1 MIVASIDNKTNSG
14 SVRMLVK
21 EKAWLAIGIET
32 NLDGA
37 VAEVYEPALPAQPT
51 EATTL
56 EPRELVL
63 IERLHAGEME
73 AFAELVA
80 EFQPLVYSVTLRIV
94 RDAEEARDVT
104 QETFLRIYR
113 HFDRFRGEA
122 SLKTW
127 VCRIAVNQ
135 ALNSQRWWKRRR
147 RTETCSLDE
156 PLLQEE
162 DDRLSLGAT
171 LASSAES
178 PEAMTLAHE
187 RQQQLERALG
197 AVKKDFRIAVALR
210 DIEGMSYEEIASIL
224 EISVGTVK
232 SRIARGREMLR
243 AILSANGS
251 GRLSLF

>member
-1 MIVASIDNKTNSG
+1 
-14 SVRMLVK
+14 MLVK

-37 VAEVYEPALPAQPT
+37 LGEVYETADPIAF
-51 EATTL
+51 
-56 EPRELVL
+56 EPRDFALLERLRAGEIEAFSELVN
-63 IERLHAGEME
+63 EY
-73 AFAELVA
+73 
-80 EFQPLVYSVTLRIV
+80 QPLVYSVTLRIV
-94 RDAEEARDVT
+94 REAEEARDVT
-104 QETFLRIYR
+104 QETFLKVFR
-113 HFDRFRGEA
+113 HFSHFRGDA

-147 RTETCSLDE
+147 RDETRSLDE
-156 PLLQEE
+156 PLNDES
-162 DDRLSLGAT
+162 LSLGAT
-171 LASSAES
+171 LASNADS
-178 PEAMTLAHE
+178 PEAEAIAHE

-197 AVKKDFRIAVALR
+197 ALKKDFRIAVALR

-243 AILSANGS
+243 ASLSHH
-251 GRLSLF
+251 

>member
-1 MIVASIDNKTNSG
+1 
-14 SVRMLVK
+14 MLVK

-37 VAEVYEPALPAQPT
+37 VGDVYAPVQSAEVSA
-51 EATTL
+51 L
-56 EPRELVL
+56 EPRELAL
-63 IERLHAGEME
+63 SERLRAGEME
-73 AFAELVA
+73 AFAELVT

-94 RDAEEARDVT
+94 HDPEEARDMT

-135 ALNSQRWWKRRR
+135 ALNSQRWWKRRHR
-147 RTETCSLDE
+147 AETHSLDE
-156 PLLQEE
+156 PLQQEG

-171 LASSAES
+171 LASTADS
-178 PEAMTLAHE
+178 PEAEVIAHE

-197 AVKKDFRIAVALR
+197 TLKKDFRIAVALR

-232 SRIARGREMLR
+232 SRIARGRDMLR
-243 AILSANGS
+243 THLSRS
-251 GRLSLF
+251 LSRL

>member
-1 MIVASIDNKTNSG
+1 
-14 SVRMLVK
+14 MLVK

-37 VAEVYEPALPAQPT
+37 VGDVYAPVQSADAI
-51 EATTL
+51 AL
-56 EPRELVL
+56 EPRELAL
-63 IERLHAGEME
+63 SERLRAGEME
-73 AFAELVA
+73 AFAELVT

-94 RDAEEARDVT
+94 RDPEEARDMT

-147 RTETCSLDE
+147 RAETHSLDE
-156 PLLQEE
+156 PLQQEG

-171 LASSAES
+171 LASTADS
-178 PEAMTLAHE
+178 PETEAIAHE

-197 AVKKDFRIAVALR
+197 TLKKDFRIAVALR

-232 SRIARGREMLR
+232 SRIARGRDMLR
-243 AILSANGS
+243 AHLSRS
-251 GRLSLF
+251 LSRL

>member
-1 MIVASIDNKTNSG
+1 
-14 SVRMLVK
+14 MLVK

-37 VAEVYEPALPAQPT
+37 VADVYESAQPA
-51 EATTL
+51 EVLAL
-56 EPRELVL
+56 EPRDIALS
-63 IERLHAGEME
+63 ERLRAGEME
-73 AFAELVA
+73 AFSELVT
-80 EFQPLVYSVTLRIV
+80 EFQPLVYSVTVRIV
-94 RDAEEARDVT
+94 RDPEEARDVT

-147 RTETCSLDE
+147 RAETHSLDE
-156 PLLQEE
+156 PLAQDG

-171 LASSAES
+171 LASTADS
-178 PEAMTLAHE
+178 PEAEAIAHE

-197 AVKKDFRIAVALR
+197 ELKKDFRMAVALR

-243 AILSANGS
+243 AHLSKS
-251 GRLSLF
+251 LSQL

>member
-1 MIVASIDNKTNSG
+1 MIVASIDQKTNSG
-14 SVRMLVK
+14 SARMLVK

-37 VAEVYEPALPAQPT
+37 VAEVYEPAQVS
-51 EATTL
+51 EAATL
-56 EPRELVL
+56 EPRELAL
-63 IERLHAGEME
+63 SERLRAGEME

-135 ALNSQRWWKRRR
+135 ALNSERWWKRRR
-147 RTETCSLDE
+147 RAETCSLDE
-156 PLLQEE
+156 PLTQEE
-162 DDRLSLGAT
+162 DDRMSLGAT

-178 PEAMTLAHE
+178 PEETTLAHE

-251 GRLSLF
+251 GRWSLF

>member
-1 MIVASIDNKTNSG
+1 
-14 SVRMLVK
+14 MLVK

-37 VAEVYEPALPAQPT
+37 VGDVYAPVQSAEVSA
-51 EATTL
+51 L
-56 EPRELVL
+56 EPRELAL
-63 IERLHAGEME
+63 SERLRAGEME
-73 AFAELVA
+73 AFAELVT

-94 RDAEEARDVT
+94 RDPEEARDMT

-135 ALNSQRWWKRRR
+135 ALNSQRWWKRRHR
-147 RTETCSLDE
+147 AETHSLDE
-156 PLLQEE
+156 PLQQEG

-171 LASSAES
+171 LASTADS
-178 PEAMTLAHE
+178 PEAEVIAHE

-197 AVKKDFRIAVALR
+197 TLKKDFRIAVALR

-232 SRIARGREMLR
+232 SRIARGRDMLR
-243 AILSANGS
+243 THLSRS
-251 GRLSLF
+251 LSRL

>member
-1 MIVASIDNKTNSG
+1 
-14 SVRMLVK
+14 MLVK

-32 NLDGA
+32 NLDGV
-37 VAEVYEPALPAQPT
+37 VAEAYEPVQTA
-51 EATTL
+51 EAMVL
-56 EPRELVL
+56 EPRELAL
-63 IERLHAGEME
+63 SERLRAGEID
-73 AFAELVA
+73 AFSELVT

-94 RDAEEARDVT
+94 RDPEEARDMT

-147 RTETCSLDE
+147 RAETHSLDE
-156 PLLQEE
+156 PLGQEG

-171 LASSAES
+171 LASPADS
-178 PEAMTLAHE
+178 PEAEAITHE
-187 RQQQLERALG
+187 RQRQIERALG
-197 AVKKDFRIAVALR
+197 ELKKDFRIAVALR

-243 AILSANGS
+243 AHLSQ
-251 GRLSLF
+251 RLSQR

>member
-1 MIVASIDNKTNSG
+1 
-14 SVRMLVK
+14 MLVK

-32 NLDGA
+32 NLDGV
-37 VAEVYEPALPAQPT
+37 VAEVYERAPSA

-56 EPRELVL
+56 EPREWAL

-80 EFQPLVYSVTLRIV
+80 EFQPLVYSLTLRIV

-135 ALNSQRWWKRRR
+135 ALNSARWWKRRR
-147 RTETCSLDE
+147 RAETCSLDE
-156 PLLQEE
+156 PLTQAE
-162 DDRLSLGAT
+162 DDRMSLGAT

-178 PEAMTLAHE
+178 PEETTLAHE

-251 GRLSLF
+251 GRWSLF

>member
-1 MIVASIDNKTNSG
+1 
-14 SVRMLVK
+14 MLVK

-37 VAEVYEPALPAQPT
+37 VAEVYESARPAEVLA
-51 EATTL
+51 L
-56 EPRELVL
+56 EPRELAL
-63 IERLHAGEME
+63 SERLRAGEME
-73 AFAELVA
+73 AFSELVT

-94 RDAEEARDVT
+94 RDPEEARDMT

-113 HFDRFRGEA
+113 HFERFRGEA

-147 RTETCSLDE
+147 RAETHSLDE
-156 PLLQEE
+156 PLLSEG

-171 LASSAES
+171 LASTADS
-178 PEAMTLAHE
+178 PEAEAIAHE
-187 RQQQLERALG
+187 RQRQIERALG
-197 AVKKDFRIAVALR
+197 ELKKDFRIAVALR

-243 AILSANGS
+243 AHLSKS
-251 GRLSLF
+251 LSRL

>member
-1 MIVASIDNKTNSG
+1 
-14 SVRMLVK
+14 MLVK

-37 VAEVYEPALPAQPT
+37 VADVYETAQT
-51 EATTL
+51 AEVLAL
-56 EPRELVL
+56 EPRDIALS
-63 IERLHAGEME
+63 ERLRAGEME
-73 AFAELVA
+73 AFSELVA

-147 RTETCSLDE
+147 RAETHSLDE
-156 PLLQEE
+156 PLAHEGE
-162 DDRLSLGAT
+162 DRLSLGAT
-171 LASSAES
+171 LASAADS
-178 PEAMTLAHE
+178 PEAEAIAHE

-197 AVKKDFRIAVALR
+197 ELKKDFRIAVALR

-243 AILSANGS
+243 AHLSRGGNH
-251 GRLSLF
+251 L

>member
-1 MIVASIDNKTNSG
+1 
-14 SVRMLVK
+14 MLVK
-21 EKAWLAIGIET
+21 GKAWLAIGIET

-37 VAEVYEPALPAQPT
+37 VADVYAPAPSTEVI
-51 EATTL
+51 TL
-56 EPRELVL
+56 DPREMALS
-63 IERLHAGEME
+63 ERLRAGEME

-113 HFDRFRGEA
+113 HFDRFRGES

-147 RTETCSLDE
+147 RAETHSLDD
-156 PLLQEE
+156 PLSQESE
-162 DDRLSLGAT
+162 DRLSLGAT
-171 LASSAES
+171 LASTADS
-178 PEAMTLAHE
+178 PETEAIAHE

-197 AVKKDFRIAVALR
+197 ELKNDFRIAVALR
-210 DIEGMSYEEIASIL
+210 DIEGMSYEEIANIL

-243 AILSANGS
+243 A
-251 GRLSLF
+251 RLSKTINCL

>member
-1 MIVASIDNKTNSG
+1 
-14 SVRMLVK
+14 MLVK

-32 NLDGA
+32 NLDGVVA
-37 VAEVYEPALPAQPT
+37 DVYETAQPAEVLA
-51 EATTL
+51 L
-56 EPRELVL
+56 EPRDIALS
-63 IERLHAGEME
+63 ERLRAGEME
-73 AFAELVA
+73 AFSELVT

-147 RTETCSLDE
+147 RAETHSLDE
-156 PLLQEE
+156 PLAHEGE
-162 DDRLSLGAT
+162 DRLSLGAT
-171 LASSAES
+171 LASAADS
-178 PEAMTLAHE
+178 PEAEAIAHE

-197 AVKKDFRIAVALR
+197 ELKKDFRIAVALR

-243 AILSANGS
+243 AHLSRG
-251 GRLSLF
+251 GHHL

>member
-1 MIVASIDNKTNSG
+1 
-14 SVRMLVK
+14 MLVK

-37 VAEVYEPALPAQPT
+37 VGDVYTPVQSAEVSA
-51 EATTL
+51 L
-56 EPRELVL
+56 EPRELAL
-63 IERLHAGEME
+63 SERLRAGEME
-73 AFAELVA
+73 AFAELVT

-94 RDAEEARDVT
+94 RDPEEARDMT

-147 RTETCSLDE
+147 RAETHSLDE
-156 PLLQEE
+156 PLQQEG

-171 LASSAES
+171 LASTADS
-178 PEAMTLAHE
+178 PEAEVIAHE
-187 RQQQLERALG
+187 RHQQLERALG
-197 AVKKDFRIAVALR
+197 TLKKDFRIAVALR

-232 SRIARGREMLR
+232 SRIARGRDMLR
-243 AILSANGS
+243 AHLSRS
-251 GRLSLF
+251 LSRL

>member
-1 MIVASIDNKTNSG
+1 
-14 SVRMLVK
+14 MLVK
-21 EKAWLAIGIET
+21 GKAWLAIGIET

-37 VAEVYEPALPAQPT
+37 VADVYAPAPSTEVIAID
-51 EATTL
+51 
-56 EPRELVL
+56 PREMALS
-63 IERLHAGEME
+63 ERLRAGEME

-113 HFDRFRGEA
+113 HFDRFRGES

-147 RTETCSLDE
+147 RAETHSLDD
-156 PLLQEE
+156 PLSQESE
-162 DDRLSLGAT
+162 DRLSLGAT
-171 LASSAES
+171 LASTADS
-178 PEAMTLAHE
+178 PETEAITHE

-197 AVKKDFRIAVALR
+197 ELKNDFRIAVALR
-210 DIEGMSYEEIASIL
+210 DIEGMSYEEIANIL

-243 AILSANGS
+243 T
-251 GRLSLF
+251 RLSKTINCL

>member
-1 MIVASIDNKTNSG
+1 
-14 SVRMLVK
+14 MLVK

-37 VAEVYEPALPAQPT
+37 VGEVYESVQPT
-51 EATTL
+51 EVRTL
-56 EPRELVL
+56 EPRELAL
-63 IERLHAGEME
+63 SERLRAGEME
-73 AFAELVA
+73 AFAELVT

-94 RDAEEARDVT
+94 RDPEEARDMT

-147 RTETCSLDE
+147 RAETHSLDE
-156 PLLQEE
+156 PLSLEG

-171 LASSAES
+171 LASTADS
-178 PEAMTLAHE
+178 PETEAIAHE
-187 RQQQLERALG
+187 RQHQLERALG
-197 AVKKDFRIAVALR
+197 ELKKDFRIAVALR

-243 AILSANGS
+243 AHLSK
-251 GRLSLF
+251 SLRHF

>member
-1 MIVASIDNKTNSG
+1 
-14 SVRMLVK
+14 MLIK

-32 NLDGA
+32 NLDG
-37 VAEVYEPALPAQPT
+37 VVGDLYESAPAT
-51 EATTL
+51 EAPTL
-56 EPRELVL
+56 EPREIALT
-63 IERLHAGEME
+63 ERLAAGEME
-73 AFAELVA
+73 AFAELVT

-94 RDAEEARDVT
+94 RDPEEARDVT

-113 HFDRFRGEA
+113 NFDRFRGEA

-147 RTETCSLDE
+147 RAETQSLDE
-156 PLLQEE
+156 PLPQEG
-162 DDRLSLGAT
+162 DKSSSLGAT
-171 LASSAES
+171 LASKAAS
-178 PEAMTLAHE
+178 PEAAALAHE
-187 RQQQLERALG
+187 QQRQLERALG
-197 AVKKDFRIAVALR
+197 ELKKDFRIAVALR

-243 AILSANGS
+243 AILSANGNS
-251 GRLSLF
+251 RRSIF

>member
-1 MIVASIDNKTNSG
+1 
-14 SVRMLVK
+14 MLAK
-21 EKAWLAIGIET
+21 GKAWLAIGIET
-32 NLDGA
+32 NLDEA
-37 VAEVYEPALPAQPT
+37 VADIYKPVQAAEVVA
-51 EATTL
+51 L
-56 EPRELVL
+56 EPREMALS
-63 IERLHAGEME
+63 ERLRAGEMD

-94 RDAEEARDVT
+94 RDTEEARDVT

-113 HFDRFRGEA
+113 HFDRFRGES

-147 RTETCSLDE
+147 RAETHSLDE
-156 PLLQEE
+156 PLPQENDE
-162 DDRLSLGAT
+162 RLSLGAT
-171 LASSAES
+171 LPSAADS
-178 PEAMTLAHE
+178 PEAQAIAHE

-197 AVKKDFRIAVALR
+197 ELKKDFRIAVALR

-243 AILSANGS
+243 AALCTKQQQGL
-251 GRLSLF
+251 RHL

>member
-1 MIVASIDNKTNSG
+1 
-14 SVRMLVK
+14 MLVK

-37 VAEVYEPALPAQPT
+37 VGEVYESVQPT
-51 EATTL
+51 EVRTL
-56 EPRELVL
+56 EPRDLAL
-63 IERLHAGEME
+63 SERLRAGEME
-73 AFAELVA
+73 AFAELVT

-94 RDAEEARDVT
+94 RDPEEARDVT

-147 RTETCSLDE
+147 RAETHSLDE
-156 PLLQEE
+156 PLALEG

-171 LASSAES
+171 LASTADS
-178 PEAMTLAHE
+178 PETAAIAHE
-187 RQQQLERALG
+187 RLQQLERALG
-197 AVKKDFRIAVALR
+197 ELKKDFRIAVALR

-224 EISVGTVK
+224 AISVGTVK

-243 AILSANGS
+243 AHLSK
-251 GRLSLF
+251 SLRHP

>member
-1 MIVASIDNKTNSG
+1 
-14 SVRMLVK
+14 MLVK
-21 EKAWLAIGIET
+21 EKAWLAMGIET

-37 VAEVYEPALPAQPT
+37 VAEIYEPAPLS

-56 EPRELVL
+56 EPRELAL
-63 IERLHAGEME
+63 SERLRAGEME
-73 AFAELVA
+73 AFAELVV

-147 RTETCSLDE
+147 RAETCSLDE
-156 PLLQEE
+156 PLRQEE
-162 DDRLSLGAT
+162 DDPLSLGAT

-178 PEAMTLAHE
+178 PEATTLTHE

-251 GRLSLF
+251 GRWSLF

>member
-1 MIVASIDNKTNSG
+1 MIVASISNQKECG

-32 NLDGA
+32 NLDG
-37 VAEVYEPALPAQPT
+37 VVGDVYEPAPATDSP
-51 EATTL
+51 TL
-56 EPRELVL
+56 EPREIALS
-63 IERLHAGEME
+63 ERLRAGEME
-73 AFAELVA
+73 AFAELVT

-94 RDAEEARDVT
+94 RDPEEARDVT

-113 HFDRFRGEA
+113 NFDRFRGEA

-147 RTETCSLDE
+147 RAETQSLDE
-156 PLLQEE
+156 PLLEE
-162 DDRLSLGAT
+162 TNDRVSLGAT
-171 LASSAES
+171 LASNAAS
-178 PEAMTLAHE
+178 PEAAALAHE
-187 RQQQLERALG
+187 QQRQLERALG
-197 AVKKDFRIAVALR
+197 ELKKDFRIAVALR

-243 AILSANGS
+243 AILSANGNS
-251 GRLSLF
+251 RGSIF